1 MSTARKYTPSPE
13 TERQRTV
20 WQSSKRL
27 RAATLS
33 FGGVKEA
40 KGAAAHANPDLPEL
54 PSGCASGATPL
65 ADIDKADTVA
75 AAKRGQPGHAPQ
87 VGANCAVGGRGVEGI
102 PCVVPQEDII
112 VRMRRARHPRHVRGG
127 H

>member
-40 KGAAAHANPDLPEL
+40 KGAAAYANPDLPEL
-54 PSGCASGATPL
+54 PSGYANGATPL
-65 ADIDKADTVA
+65 ADIDKADAVA
-75 AAKRGQPGHAPQ
+75 AEQGGNLDMHPKRVPIALL
-87 VGANCAVGGRGVEGI
+87 GGRGVEGI
-102 PCVVPQEDII
+102 PCVVPQEDRI
-112 VRMRRARHPRHVRGG
+112 VRMRRARHPRHGRGG